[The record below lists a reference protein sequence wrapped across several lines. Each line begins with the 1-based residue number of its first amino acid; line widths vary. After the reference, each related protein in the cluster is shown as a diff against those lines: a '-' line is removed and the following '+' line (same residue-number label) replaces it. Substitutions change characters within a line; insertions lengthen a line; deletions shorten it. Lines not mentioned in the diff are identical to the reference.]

1 MDGERN
7 ENKRSRAAKT
17 KNGFVKGQ
25 RRDVTF
31 TEIKDETGMR
41 KESLGNTPLEDTRG
55 GALWG
60 KHFTEREKGNIVCAL
75 VC

>member
-7 ENKRSRAAKT
+7 ENKGAEQQRQ

-41 KESLGNTPLEDTRG
+41 KESLLGTL
-55 GALWG
+55 L
-60 KHFTEREKGNIVCAL
+60 
-75 VC
+75 